1 MPYLPGSAHAPRPPD
16 RAAAPAPLTATRAR
30 TGQVSASGTAILR
43 AAASASSGVSPDRA
57 ANQHPTG
64 AAVRSDA
71 WAAWPARA
79 SRTSI
84 SSGVGG
90 STPSSAA
97 NRASH
102 TGAVVPTD
110 PCYRRAIGRGLSE
123 DYRAASCSRLSLPG
137 GGRPPSRQS
146 PDRDAPGSRSRR
158 PCRTAGPWG
167 ARRSDGW
174 RRHRHAGGRHPSQH
188 QVTVAPPVGAGDP
201 TEDVVGHHHR
211 NLTTA
216 TVAGCPSC
224 GVRATGHGRS
234 VVEVRDLPA
243 GGRP

>member
-1 MPYLPGSAHAPRPPD
+1 MSYLPGSAHAPRPPD

-123 DYRAASCSRLSLPG
+123 DYRRTIG
-137 GGRPPSRQS
+137 PP
-146 PDRDAPGSRSRR
+146 PAPGSPSRAA
-158 PCRTAGPWG
+158 AGL
-167 ARRSDGW
+167 RRASHPIEMHRDPVQDG
-174 RRHRHAGGRHPSQH
+174 HAGLR
-188 QVTVAPPVGAGDP
+188 
-201 TEDVVGHHHR
+201 
-211 NLTTA
+211 
-216 TVAGCPSC
+216 
-224 GVRATGHGRS
+224 GHG
-234 VVEVRDLPA
+234 VLVGQTVGVDTGMPA
-243 GGRP
+243 GGTHRSTRSPWPHPWGLATPRRTSSVTTTGT